1 MQTIVAIIEGPG
13 LTDEGAIGRVVKF
26 ADGTGEVQTYREGQ
40 GWVMGG
46 TDLGSLSTAGGV
58 DEELLKEEGY
68 SKEDIENI
76 FAGPDPLDDD

>member
-1 MQTIVAIIEGPG
+1 MQTIAAILEGPG

-26 ADGTGEVQTYREGQ
+26 ADGTGEVQTYRIGQ

-58 DEELLKEEGY
+58 NGEILAERGF
-68 SKEDIENI
+68 SKEDIEKI
-76 FAGPDPLDDD
+76 LADPEA